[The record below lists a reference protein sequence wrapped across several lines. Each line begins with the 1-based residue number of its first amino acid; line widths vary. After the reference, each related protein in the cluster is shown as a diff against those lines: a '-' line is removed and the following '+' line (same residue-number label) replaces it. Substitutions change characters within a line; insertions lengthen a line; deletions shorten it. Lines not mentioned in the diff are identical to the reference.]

1 MNPWPTAQTRL
12 GGKVLKV
19 HRSRVVEGAGEPGIV
34 LDGKRLIVG
43 CGEGAV
49 ELVEIQPEGSRRMSA
64 ADYLRGHPV
73 ETGTRLGE

>member
-1 MNPWPTAQTRL
+1 M
-12 GGKVLKV
+12 LKV

-49 ELVEIQPEGSRRMSA
+49 ELVEIQPEGSRRMPA